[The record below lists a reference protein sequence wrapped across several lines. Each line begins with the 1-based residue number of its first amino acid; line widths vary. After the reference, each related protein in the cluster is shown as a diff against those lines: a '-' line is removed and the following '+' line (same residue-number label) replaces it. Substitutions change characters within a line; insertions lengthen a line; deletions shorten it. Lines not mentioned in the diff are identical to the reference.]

1 MKQTLIDITATKL
14 RLAVEEDQRRPEE
27 SREESSATA
36 VFDEDRF
43 IVVSGSAHQMKECF
57 KLLLKER
64 PELLS
69 VMRWAIDESY
79 RFLDH

>member
-1 MKQTLIDITATKL
+1 MEQTLIDIIATKL

-27 SREESSATA
+27 SREKSSATA

-43 IVVSGSAHQMKECF
+43 IVVSGSAHQMKDCF
-57 KLLLKER
+57 KKLLKER

-69 VMRWAIDESY
+69 VMQWAIEESF
-79 RFLDH
+79 RFTDC

>member
-1 MKQTLIDITATKL
+1 MGRTSIDMMADRL
-14 RLAVEEDQRRPEE
+14 RMVVEEDQRRPEE
-27 SREESSATA
+27 YREEPSATA

-69 VMRWAIDESY
+69 VMRWAIDESF
-79 RFLDH
+79 RFSDH